1 MMEGYIGIYKGI
13 INCNYD
19 RWLHIYIFT
28 TRSSANKIKV
38 INSFTAL
45 AYRIHDALNIY
56 YGIFV
61 LRQYILFYT

>member
-1 MMEGYIGIYKGI
+1 MMEGYIGIYI
-13 INCNYD
+13 RVLLIV
-19 RWLHIYIFT
+19 T
-28 TRSSANKIKV
+28 TRLSANKIKV

-56 YGIFV
+56 YSIFV